1 MLSFFDMNMRVAL
14 PEPLQFVCWNSDIN
28 HFSEIKVGV
37 LESVSDI
44 KNSSSD
50 ILIKSQTGPRLFST
64 CSKLSV
70 GCRTGTTE
78 N

>member
-14 PEPLQFVCWNSDIN
+14 PEPLQFVCWNYDIN

-44 KNSSSD
+44 KNSSSA
-50 ILIKSQTGPRLFST
+50 ILRSINAL
-64 CSKLSV
+64 V
-70 GCRTGTTE
+70 GVKHDRRQ
-78 N
+78 

>member
-1 MLSFFDMNMRVAL
+1 MLNLFDLNMRVVL
-14 PEPLQFVCWNSDIN
+14 SEPLFPVWRNSDIN
-28 HFSEIKVGV
+28 HISERKVGV
-37 LESVSDI
+37 LERVSDI